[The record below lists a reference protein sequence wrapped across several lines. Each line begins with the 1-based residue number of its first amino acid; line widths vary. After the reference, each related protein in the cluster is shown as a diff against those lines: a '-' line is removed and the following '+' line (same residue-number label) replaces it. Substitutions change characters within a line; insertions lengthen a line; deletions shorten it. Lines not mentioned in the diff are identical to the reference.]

1 MMIRIAMTAL
11 VLTLGGAMPGGVP
24 AAMAQD
30 AAPATTPPAPA
41 QAAPVPPTRVRGTIK
56 SVTDTT
62 LTLVKKNGQE
72 QAVQLAPHFGVSVLV
87 KAKLSDIKK
96 NTFVGVTARPD
107 KDGDL
112 QAVEVHIF
120 PESMRGAG
128 EGHYPW
134 DLTADSTMTNAA
146 VTDMQKAK
154 AVHGQTLT
162 LTYKGGET
170 KITVPAAA
178 SIVAVQPGT
187 PADLK
192 PGAKL
197 FAIASETPDGGLKAG
212 FVIVGRGVS
221 PPM

>member
-1 MMIRIAMTAL
+1 MRIYTNAILALLALGTAAL
-11 VLTLGGAMPGGVP
+11 A
-24 AAMAQD
+24 
-30 AAPATTPPAPA
+30 AAPAGFAQTDAAAPPA

-56 SVTDTT
+56 AVSDTS

-72 QAVQLAPHFGVSVLV
+72 QTIQLAPHFGVSVLV
-87 KAKLSDIKK
+87 KASLADIKK

-107 KDGDL
+107 KDGEL
-112 QAVEVHIF
+112 KAVEVHIF

-170 KITVPAAA
+170 KITVPASA
-178 SIVAVQPGT
+178 SIVAVEPGT

-192 PGAKL
+192 AGAKL
-197 FAIASETPDGGLKAG
+197 FAIASAQPDGTLVAG